1 MDASTTKPLSGVT
14 VIDASSYV
22 TGGFATTILANQGA
36 EVIKVERIGT
46 GDPSRGSGPPFV
58 EGESAYF
65 MTYNYGKK
73 SIELDLKSEKGQSVI
88 HELARTADIFVENFR
103 PGTAEK
109 LNVGYETLS
118 ELNDELVYC
127 SISGFGET
135 SPWRHRSALD
145 VQMQGLTGV
154 MSVTGEAGR
163 DPVKVG
169 IPITDLFTAMW
180 ASVGILSAFYRQ
192 ERDGSGE
199 KVELAMYDSI
209 LPMLTKQA
217 SRVFEGETPERLG
230 TRDPVLAPYQAFETK
245 DGHIVIGAGTQDL
258 WEDLCAALDREDLL
272 EDQRFATNEGRVEHS
287 EELEAEI
294 ESELAAK
301 TVEEW
306 TEILVEEYRIP
317 AGSVRDVA
325 EALDNEHVEARDMV
339 KRIEHDTIG
348 EYPLVDH
355 PINYE
360 HGSHGFERHA
370 PVLGAHTDDV
380 LSSLGYTEEEITALR
395 TSGVIGDDS

>member
-1 MDASTTKPLSGVT
+1 MDAPTEKPLSGVT

-73 SIELDLKSEKGQSVI
+73 SIELDLKSEEGQAVV
-88 HELARTADIFVENFR
+88 HDLVKTADIFVENFR

-145 VQMQGLTGV
+145 VQMQGLTGI

-192 ERDGSGE
+192 ERDGSGDR
-199 KVELAMYDSI
+199 VELAMYDSI
-209 LPMLTKQA
+209 LPLLTKQA

-245 DGHIVIGAGTQDL
+245 DGYIVIGAGTQDL

-272 EDQRFATNEGRVEHS
+272 EDERFATNEGRVEHS
-287 EELEAEI
+287 KELQAEI
-294 ESELAAK
+294 ESVLADK

-317 AGSVRDVA
+317 AGSVREVA
-325 EALDNEHVEARDMV
+325 DALDNDHVEAREMIKHLD
-339 KRIEHDTIG
+339 HDAIG

-360 HGSHGFERHA
+360 YRDHGFERHA

-380 LSSLGYTEEEITALR
+380 LESLGYTEDEITALR
-395 TSGVIGDDS
+395 TEDVIGDNS